1 MSYFIQHGFA
11 THPESRH
18 KHACS
23 LMRSSRLVSIFG
35 SALLGLV
42 IAAGGCSSS
51 DPSPANQGPP
61 LPPPIP
67 CAATEVS
74 GGMDP
79 AAADTRV
86 FVDDTLPF
94 EVRGDL
100 GAYLG
105 KMWKRPVT
113 VEVGAPASSG
123 DAVWISS
130 SDDAKTKARHTGAA
144 NSFSLVRADD
154 GAGGRKLLIAA
165 ADNPRDLTFA
175 AYALLEEMGARFFH
189 PMQELVPE
197 FGAPF
202 FPRGLDAHRT
212 ALTRVRGLQ
221 PHILHPV
228 EYMRS
233 LHEPGEAHLAEAKKL
248 IDWLV
253 KTGQNH
259 IQWPLMASVPWDG
272 LADHS
277 RKIIEYAHL
286 RGVTVGS
293 VVQMHYKAALQRNYV
308 LVHDDAKWKEQIGEE
323 LTRLMQV
330 PWDEVELALGEFL
343 TTDPEAVLTWINR
356 AVEHLGTIAPNTKV
370 AVQNHCGNY
379 DQLYVNFRGDPKSY
393 FYHVPRYAD
402 ERLGQTVHTLFWY
415 DLYREGGMYQ
425 HPNFHFQRDFIF
437 EELAKG
443 KRRVRYFPESAYWIA
458 TDVDVPAFLPE
469 FVEGRWT
476 DIHRLDEDIRAK
488 GLNPLDG
495 HVLFSSGHEWGFWLN
510 DYLTAKA
517 LWEPAAPLEK
527 FFTHYTS
534 VYGSCGARIGEDFNR
549 FVSLQRTY
557 LFEKKLIAYVSGEDN
572 AVDLGSLVAGITI
585 RELRKKFDDLVTGSD
600 ADRTGFEG
608 GVLSD
613 LETFVREVKTIE
625 SDIDQRARGSATDAS
640 LAPWLNELRDGIRI
654 DRQRV
659 EHSILLY
666 RAILAYSRNNHEEAT
681 RLFNAAKKKTDEAK
695 LTIDERAKGYRF
707 DVGRL
712 TNGYENPTN
721 YAFGYL
727 RQGHTQCLWRRQ
739 EEQARRIIE
748 EGIVGSFPTGLPS
761 CLD

>member
-1 MSYFIQHGFA
+1 MEPA
-11 THPESRH
+11 SR
-18 KHACS
+18 
-23 LMRSSRLVSIFG
+23 
-35 SALLGLV
+35 
-42 IAAGGCSSS
+42 
-51 DPSPANQGPP
+51 
-61 LPPPIP
+61 
-67 CAATEVS
+67 
-74 GGMDP
+74 
-79 AAADTRV
+79 DTRV
-86 FVDDTLPF
+86 FADDTLPI
-94 EVRGDL
+94 EVRADL
-100 GAYLG
+100 SAYLG
-105 KMWKRPVT
+105 RMWKRPVT
-113 VEVGAPASSG
+113 IETGQPPLAG
-123 DAVWISS
+123 GDDAVWISS
-130 SDDAKTKARHTGAA
+130 SDEAKAKARHSGAA
-144 NSFSLVRADD
+144 DSFSLVRADGD
-154 GAGGRKLLIAA
+154 GHKLLVAS
-165 ADNPRDLTFA
+165 ADNPRDLSFA

-189 PMQELVPE
+189 PMQELVPDL
-197 FGAPF
+197 GAPF
-202 FPRGLDAHRT
+202 FPAGLDAHRT

-221 PHILHPV
+221 PHILHPI
-228 EYMRS
+228 EYMKS
-233 LHEPGEAHLAEAKKL
+233 LHEPGEASLAEAKKL

-286 RGVTVGS
+286 RGVTVGC
-293 VVQMHYKAALQRNYV
+293 VVQMHHKAALQRNYV
-308 LVHDDAKWKEQIGEE
+308 LVRDDARWKEQIAAE

-343 TTDPEAVLTWINR
+343 TTDPEAVLTWINT
-356 AVEHLGTIAPNTKV
+356 AVTHLGTIAPNTRV
-370 AVQNHCGNY
+370 AVQNHVGNY
-379 DQLYVNFRGDPKSY
+379 DQLYVDFRGTPRSY
-393 FYHVPRYAD
+393 FYHVPRHAD

-458 TDVDVPAFLPE
+458 TDIDVPSFLPE

-488 GLNPLDG
+488 NLAPLDG

-527 FFTHYTS
+527 LFTHYTS
-534 VYGSCGARIGEDFNR
+534 IYGSCGVEIGADFNR
-549 FVSLQRTY
+549 FVLLQRTY

-585 RELRKKFDDLVTGSD
+585 RDLRKKFDDLVTGGE
-600 ADRTGFEG
+600 ADRRGFEG
-608 GVLSD
+608 GVLAD
-613 LETFVREVKTIE
+613 LDAFVREVKPIE
-625 SDIDQRARGSATDAS
+625 ADIDQRARGTSSGPAADAALS
-640 LAPWLNELRDGIRI
+640 PWLNELRDGVRI
-654 DRQRV
+654 VRQRI

-666 RAILAYSRNNHEEAT
+666 RAILAYGRSDHAEAA
-681 RLFNAAKKKTDEAK
+681 RLFVAAKKKTDEAK
-695 LTIDERAKGYRF
+695 ITIDERAKGYRF